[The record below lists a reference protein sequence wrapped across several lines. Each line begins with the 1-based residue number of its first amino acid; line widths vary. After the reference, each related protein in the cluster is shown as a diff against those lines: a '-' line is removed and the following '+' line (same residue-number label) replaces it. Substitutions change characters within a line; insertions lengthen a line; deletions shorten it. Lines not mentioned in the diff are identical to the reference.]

1 MYFNEN
7 NSLRTTRNWKN
18 NDKTGKILMLVKSG
32 VLKVLYILTLIL
44 DWTGFTYLHKIA
56 GLAFIKLNAES
67 IKIKTVVDHLDGDFY
82 NYLPSNL
89 EWVTPSEN
97 NRRRKKYYMRKG

>member
-1 MYFNEN
+1 
-7 NSLRTTRNWKN
+7 
-18 NDKTGKILMLVKSG
+18 MLVKSG
-32 VLKVLYILTLIL
+32 VLNGCSLYPHININ
-44 DWTGFTYLHKIA
+44 TGQGYKLYLHKIA

-67 IKIKTVVDHLDGDFY
+67 IKIKTVVDHLDGDLY